1 MKILANKSTVI
12 ISAILTAIMGIIVMV
27 IVDPMID
34 GKDGLSVIALQLSF
48 DKTVAKS
55 IVSTWDIEAFREWIF
70 TDYIYA
76 VSYVL
81 FFTSLL
87 LWLGKEKN
95 VNVKWFVAIAILA
108 GIFDWIEN
116 SLELWFLQDM
126 DHFSSTL
133 FFIHSVLSTLK
144 WLALPVVLWK
154 IVKLVKLRG
163 YNELHMDK

>member
-1 MKILANKSTVI
+1 M
-12 ISAILTAIMGIIVMV
+12 ISAVFTAFMAFVVMGIVN
-27 IVDPMID
+27 PMID

-48 DKTVAKS
+48 DKAAAKE
-55 IVSTWDIEAFREWIF
+55 IVSTWDIEAFRQWIF

-76 VSYVL
+76 LSYVV

-87 LWLGKEKN
+87 LWLGKEKH
-95 VNVKWFVAIAILA
+95 VNVKRFVAIALFA
-108 GIFDWIEN
+108 GLFDWVEN

-154 IVKLVKLRG
+154 IVQLLKTKRATHV
-163 YNELHMDK
+163 

>member
-1 MKILANKSTVI
+1 MTFLANKKTVI
-12 ISAILTAIMGIIVMV
+12 LSAILTAFMAFVVMAIVN
-27 IVDPMID
+27 PMID

-48 DKTVAKS
+48 DKAAAKE
-55 IVSTWDIEAFREWIF
+55 IVSTWDIEAFRQWIF

-76 VSYVL
+76 LSYVV

-87 LWLGKEKN
+87 LWLGKEKH
-95 VNVKWFVAIAILA
+95 VNVKRFVAIALFA
-108 GIFDWIEN
+108 GLFDWVEN

-133 FFIHSVLSTLK
+133 FFIHSVLSTMK

-154 IVKLVKLRG
+154 IVQLLKTKRATHV
-163 YNELHMDK
+163 

>member
-1 MKILANKSTVI
+1 MTFLANKKSVI
-12 ISAILTAIMGIIVMV
+12 LLAILTAFMAFVVMGIVN
-27 IVDPMID
+27 PMID

-48 DKTVAKS
+48 DKAAAKE

-76 VSYVL
+76 LSYVL
-81 FFTSLL
+81 FFASLL
-87 LWLGKEKN
+87 LWLGKEKH
-95 VNVKWFVAIAILA
+95 VDVKRFVAIALFA
-108 GIFDWIEN
+108 GMSDWVEN
-116 SLELWFLQDM
+116 SIELWFLQDM

-163 YNELHMDK
+163 YNELYMDK

>member
-1 MKILANKSTVI
+1 MC
-12 ISAILTAIMGIIVMV
+12 
-27 IVDPMID
+27 
-34 GKDGLSVIALQLSF
+34 
-48 DKTVAKS
+48 
-55 IVSTWDIEAFREWIF
+55 
-70 TDYIYA
+70 
-76 VSYVL
+76 

-87 LWLGKEKN
+87 LWFGKEKH
-95 VNVKWFVAIAILA
+95 VDVKRFVAIALFA
-108 GIFDWIEN
+108 GMSDWVEN

-163 YNELHMDK
+163 GYNELYMDK

>member
-1 MKILANKSTVI
+1 MTFLANKKTVI
-12 ISAILTAIMGIIVMV
+12 LSAILTAFMAFVVMAIVN
-27 IVDPMID
+27 PMID

-48 DKTVAKS
+48 DKAAAKE
-55 IVSTWDIEAFREWIF
+55 IVSTWDIEVFRQWIF

-76 VSYVL
+76 LSYVL

-87 LWLGKEKN
+87 LWLGKEKH
-95 VNVKWFVAIAILA
+95 VNVKRFVAIALFA
-108 GIFDWIEN
+108 GLFDWVEN

-154 IVKLVKLRG
+154 IVQLLKTKRATHV
-163 YNELHMDK
+163 

>member
-1 MKILANKSTVI
+1 MTFLANKKTVI
-12 ISAILTAIMGIIVMV
+12 LSAILTAFMAFVVMAIVN
-27 IVDPMID
+27 PMID

-48 DKTVAKS
+48 DKAAAKE
-55 IVSTWDIEAFREWIF
+55 IISTWDIEAFREWIF

-76 VSYVL
+76 LSYVV

-87 LWLGKEKN
+87 LWLGKEKH
-95 VNVKWFVAIAILA
+95 VKVKWFVAIALFA
-108 GIFDWIEN
+108 GLFDWVEN

-133 FFIHSVLSTLK
+133 FFIHSVLSTMK

-154 IVKLVKLRG
+154 IVQLLKTKRVT
-163 YNELHMDK
+163 YV